1 MIEREYAMQV
11 SKIANEIHQSLTRK
25 LFDKA
30 KEYENVI
37 DLTLGDPDYPTPDY
51 ICEAGCR
58 AIKEGKTKYTANAG
72 LIELREAVAEKV
84 KNETG
89 IVFKPEKNV
98 IITIGAMGALYL
110 LIKSYINEGDEV
122 IIPAPYWINYSQMVT
137 MSGGVPVIVSSDKE
151 GFALSTELLEK
162 AVTSKTKMM
171 IINSPCNPTGEVY
184 TRESLEAIAEIAKKN
199 NILVAADEAYSCILF
214 DDAKFTSIIDIP
226 EMENRTILVNSFS
239 KRYSMTGWR
248 VGYAVGDEDIIS
260 AMTRFQENVASC
272 CPQPSQYAALA
283 ALKGNQD
290 SVYEMVKGYQKRRD
304 ILIQGLNKT
313 DKLFC
318 RKPQGTFYCFV
329 NISKTGMNSTEFAL
343 ELLDKAQ
350 VAVVPGI
357 TYGIVGDDYV
367 RIALTRNDEEIKEA
381 VDRISKYVSSLC
393 K

>member
-1 MIEREYAMQV
+1 MKV
-11 SKIANEIHQSLTRK
+11 SIVAEQIQPSLTRR

-51 ICEAGCR
+51 VCEAGCK

-72 LIELREAVAEKV
+72 LIELRTAIAQKV
-84 KNETG
+84 KDETG
-89 IVFKPEKNV
+89 IDYDPAKNV
-98 IITIGAMGALYL
+98 IITVGAMGALYL

-122 IIPAPYWINYSQMVT
+122 LIPAPYWINYGQMVT
-137 MSGGVPVIVSSDKE
+137 MSGGSPVIVSSDKE

-162 AVTSKTKMM
+162 AVTPKTRMM
-171 IINSPCNPTGEVY
+171 IINTPCNPTGEVY

-199 NILVAADEAYSCILF
+199 NILVVADEAYSCILF

-226 EMENRTILVNSFS
+226 GMKDHTILVNSFS

-272 CPQPSQYAALA
+272 CPQPSQYAAIA
-283 ALKGNQD
+283 ALKGSQG
-290 SVYEMVKGYQKRRD
+290 SVDNMVKGYQRRRD
-304 ILIQGLNKT
+304 ILVEGINKI
-313 DKLFC
+313 DKLSC
-318 RKPQGTFYCFV
+318 RKPQGTFYAFV
-329 NISKTGMNSTEFAL
+329 DISKMGMNSTDFAFD
-343 ELLDKAQ
+343 LLDKAQ

-357 TYGIVGDDYV
+357 TYGEVGDGYI
-367 RIALTRNDEEIKEA
+367 RIALTRNDEEIEEA
-381 VDRISKYVSSLC
+381 VQRIAKYIKEL
-393 K
+393 